1 MHLIAGLVVS
11 HTLIASFLHTNPFV
25 HHGPTHKDLRH
36 KNQKLRM
43 EMALIR
49 DYYWPM
55 PVLNH
60 SASLLSMLEHTGTP
74 YEYISDRAEMT
85 KVCSAFGNL
94 CSKTFVPPVLVNGNC
109 MISQSVASCLYLG

>member
-1 MHLIAGLVVS
+1 VHLIAGLAVS
-11 HTLIASFLHTNPFV
+11 HTLTMVLHIRILDIKT
-25 HHGPTHKDLRH
+25 
-36 KNQKLRM
+36 QKLRM
-43 EMALIR
+43 KMALIR
-49 DYYWPM
+49 DYYWRV

-60 SASLLSMLEHTGTP
+60 SASLLHMLELMGTP